1 MEALGAGVWGGY
13 PLNGKFPWLR
23 LLNPSLRTMMKM
35 DISNPRYGIWNLSI
49 HKIEIKC
56 DFFFLAQF
64 MSRSWIMKT
73 NCHKIV
79 QQRCYYVIWWL
90 FEGQVFLTVGLAPIE
105 GALESLEILALR
117 RLASPP
123 PLFLEGKI
131 TLSWPPPSWILN
143 AWNSRPSLRSSS
155 SERLREKLY
164 EVVCAYSVA
173 KMLKVVITDSAH
185 KIQQWAD

>member
-1 MEALGAGVWGGY
+1 M
-13 PLNGKFPWLR
+13 
-23 LLNPSLRTMMKM
+23 
-35 DISNPRYGIWNLSI
+35 
-49 HKIEIKC
+49 
-56 DFFFLAQF
+56 
-64 MSRSWIMKT
+64 
-73 NCHKIV
+73 
-79 QQRCYYVIWWL
+79 
-90 FEGQVFLTVGLAPIE
+90 APIE
-105 GALESLEILALR
+105 GALESLEVLALR

-123 PLFLEGKI
+123 LFRGKNHFKL
-131 TLSWPPPSWILN
+131 TPSWILN